1 MKQISV
7 ALMALLLLAANS
19 VAQDVRYNFA
29 DVHFEKFKTYRWVE
43 IKDAQNVDERKSK
56 QIRDALDA
64 QLAKKKLTKTD
75 ADTADLY
82 IGYQVGVDAEK
93 QFTSYNS
100 DWGYCPGWSH
110 EGFYGG
116 TYGKS
121 MIPTSTIHAGQL
133 AVDMYD
139 PRQHC
144 LVWRGVVSKTF
155 DPTAPPNIQEKT
167 LHHSVAKLLKKYPPP
182 PLSSLSY

>member
-1 MKQISV
+1 MLFLTSSS
-7 ALMALLLLAANS
+7 A

-29 DVHFEKFKTYRWVE
+29 NTRFEKYKTYKWIE
-43 IKDAQNVDERKSK
+43 IKDAQKVDEEKHK
-56 QIRDALDA
+56 QIKDAFDV
-64 QLAKKKLTKTD
+64 QLAKKHLSQTD

-93 QFTSYNS
+93 QITFYNS
-100 DWGYCPGWSH
+100 DWGYGPGWSN

-121 MIPTSTIHAGQL
+121 MIPTSTLHSGEL
-133 AVDMYD
+133 VLDMYD
-139 PRQHC
+139 PRQRC

-155 DPTAPPNIQEKT
+155 DPTSPPNIQEKI
-167 LHHSVAKLLKKYPPP
+167 LHHSVDKLLRKYPPP
-182 PLSSLSY
+182 PLDSLSY